1 MEDNVMFAKRFGIA
15 FYFYGISKQQKE
27 NIKEAFYKSLNIIPY
42 KFEYYS
48 SIGNLKKLKDNV
60 KAIEKINNYLD
71 NYINFNEN
79 VVNIEFTD
87 ANISQMSNIYFNVH
101 LTDDTEI
108 QFPSYLYCEFPLK
121 DFVNV
126 KTYAIEIFK
135 LLHCQYT
142 CGNHVIAYNPHISKS
157 FTKAMRYLEKTK
169 TYSNR
174 FSIYKNPNFIR
185 HILAKNRKITFEG
198 IDGINSIQIYSL
210 DWFNKIKSDFVD
222 VAVNKGL
229 LKLEQTKQY
238 ALTQLPY
245 NDFVYDE
252 DEQLVNYYRELYNIY
267 KLIIVNFD
275 KPVGFWKKD
284 NWNAW
289 RNRFYDVPMEPE
301 RLKK

>member
-1 MEDNVMFAKRFGIA
+1 
-15 FYFYGISKQQKE
+15 
-27 NIKEAFYKSLNIIPY
+27 
-42 KFEYYS
+42 
-48 SIGNLKKLKDNV
+48 
-60 KAIEKINNYLD
+60 
-71 NYINFNEN
+71 
-79 VVNIEFTD
+79 
-87 ANISQMSNIYFNVH
+87 MSNIYFNVH

-126 KTYAIEIFK
+126 KTYTIEIFK
-135 LLHCQYT
+135 LLHCQYA

-210 DWFNKIKSDFVD
+210 DWFNKIKSDFV
-222 VAVNKGL
+222 
-229 LKLEQTKQY
+229 
-238 ALTQLPY
+238 
-245 NDFVYDE
+245 YDE

-267 KLIIVNFD
+267 KPIIVNFD

>member
-15 FYFYGISKQQKE
+15 FYFYGISKQQKK
-27 NIKEAFYKSLNIIPY
+27 NIKEAFYKFLNIIPY

-71 NYINFNEN
+71 NYINFNEDI
-79 VVNIEFTD
+79 VDIEFTD

-267 KLIIVNFD
+267 KPIIVNFD